1 MEVAATPVMETD
13 ADLKD
18 AVIEMAYRG
27 GRVPPQQLE
36 RFVLFEEL
44 PGVELLD
51 AAQESLRCGIGAA
64 RARGLVGCV
73 GRLPFVRARG
83 LTRAATRLGRA
94 RIR

>member
-1 MEVAATPVMETD
+1 METD

-18 AVIEMAYRG
+18 AVIQMAYRS

-36 RFVLFEEL
+36 RLVLFEEL

-51 AAQESLRCGIGAA
+51 TAKERLRCGVGAA
-64 RARGLVGCV
+64 RARGLGWCV
-73 GRLPFVRARG
+73 GRLPFGRARG
-83 LTRAATRLGRA
+83 LPRAATRLGRA